1 MEQPRIYEFTDLKK
15 AINYYTTME
24 KKLQENAVTY
34 PRIWYEVTLQSS
46 NLTGLHLVTIHIG
59 IHRKDNEKL

>member
-15 AINYYTTME
+15 AMNYYTTIE
-24 KKLQENAVTY
+24 IKLKENASMY

-46 NLTGLHLVTIHIG
+46 NLTGKHLVTVHIG
-59 IHRKDNEKL
+59 VHRKNEEV